1 MAIQRRKSCFILMPF
16 DPKYIEVYTEVYKP
30 VCAKNDLD
38 CWRVDELARPGSI
51 TRDIVEGI
59 IDAEVVIADLTG
71 QNANVF
77 YELGI
82 AHSVGNKTI
91 MTTQSLDDVPFDI
104 RSYRV
109 LLYKQSITGSKQLS
123 EDLDKAIKEL
133 LAAME
138 RTSNPV
144 QEAIASRS
152 IIGAKRK
159 TLLVKYVDIAG
170 LPPYVRNWLNLNN
183 IVYAED
189 IASIDISALAETAGI
204 GRDSLGRFLRQIVK
218 HDLYPNS
225 EALNAAIH
233 KYRISMKPDYRDP
246 Q

>member
-1 MAIQRRKSCFILMPF
+1 MPF
-16 DPKYIEVYTEVYKP
+16 DAQYREVYAEVYKP
-30 VCAKNDLD
+30 VCAENDLD
-38 CWRVDELARPGSI
+38 CWRVDEIARPGSI

-71 QNANVF
+71 QNPNVF

-91 MTTQSLDDVPFDI
+91 MTAQTIADVPFDI

-109 LLYKQSITGSKQLS
+109 LIYQQNIMGSRKLA

-133 LAAME
+133 LAALD

-144 QEAIASRS
+144 QEAVSSRS
-152 IIGAKRK
+152 SMGLKRK
-159 TLLVKYVDIAG
+159 TPLVKYVDLTG
-170 LPPYVRNWLNLNN
+170 LPKQMRDWLGAHK

-189 IASIDISALAETAGI
+189 VAGVDLHALAETPGI
-204 GRDSLGRFLRQIVK
+204 GKDSLGRFMRQIIE
-218 HDLYPNS
+218 HDLYPD
-225 EALNAAIH
+225 AQVLNDVIL
-233 KYRISMKPDYRDP
+233 KYRISSKPGYKG
-246 Q
+246 